1 MAPFCN
7 HAYGIQFISN
17 KSFFPI
23 GSGITNWGK
32 EIITRML
39 EKKILADVKHM
50 SLWSRWQLYS
60 MHRDPNNP
68 NKYIAPI
75 LCTHA
80 GLTGQSIS
88 DRVKYLFRKPLDV
101 GDVYEVVYL
110 KPKSPYIKDTYFNCS
125 SINLYNED
133 VEAILLSEGLIGLSF
148 DQRILGFPDE
158 NVLRDVNTPN
168 DVEYI
173 SEQEANFFFGPNPSK
188 LPVWKND
195 SKVWTAEEFSNYE
208 PSLNPVL
215 HPLFFINQVIHIL
228 TVAKNNPN
236 IGVQK
241 ACKQICIGTDYDG
254 LINSIDNCKQV
265 DKLDAFKQLMLS
277 KLKGLLKNA
286 GLSNDGINIPEFV
299 DDLFYNNGRDFVIK
313 RLKAM
318 GK

>member
-1 MAPFCN
+1 
-7 HAYGIQFISN
+7 
-17 KSFFPI
+17 
-23 GSGITNWGK
+23 
-32 EIITRML
+32 
-39 EKKILADVKHM
+39 
-50 SLWSRWQLYS
+50 
-60 MHRDPNNP
+60 
-68 NKYIAPI
+68 
-75 LCTHA
+75 
-80 GLTGQSIS
+80 
-88 DRVKYLFRKPLDV
+88 LDV